1 MFASYDITL
10 WTRLGCR
17 IQLEL
22 KSLLTKEGCVNALIE
37 WSAVVGTLDDLPDWK
52 STHGS
57 ELQLLTL
64 QELHA
69 FCYARLWR
77 SILNGDVVRV
87 GVMVVIRARIWYV
100 PELLCVFDCAIIPA
114 NIKHID

>member
-1 MFASYDITL
+1 MFASYYVTL
-10 WTRLGCR
+10 WTRLGCC

-22 KSLLTKEGCVNALIE
+22 KSLLTKEGRVNALIE

-69 FCYARLWR
+69 FCYARVCL
-77 SILNGDVVRV
+77 SILNGNAARDE
-87 GVMVVIRARIWYV
+87 VMVVRIWYV
-100 PELLCVFDCAIIPA
+100 PELLRVFDCAIIPA

>member
-1 MFASYDITL
+1 MFASYDVTL

-22 KSLLTKEGCVNALIE
+22 KSLLTKEGRVNALIE
-37 WSAVVGTLDDLPDWK
+37 WSAVVGTLDGLPDWK
-52 STHGS
+52 CTHGS

-69 FCYARLWR
+69 FCYARFCR
-77 SILNGDVVRV
+77 SNLNGDAIRF
-87 GVMVVIRARIWYV
+87 GVMFVIRARIWYV
-100 PELLCVFDCAIIPA
+100 PELICVFDCAIIPA